1 MLAVGYMLHGCSRR
15 FLSSTRACN
24 KDVCDVVPEPS
35 PRDDPRWVA
44 CHAQHVDT
52 IEKADGEEEAG
63 YRLMFFGDSITETWA
78 GTDLCSPCER
88 CQGVPAVFAKHYAK
102 YNAGV
107 MAVGGDQTAHLMW
120 RLQHGEVPQKHKP
133 KVAVLLIGTNDLG
146 AAAWEATDVHT
157 AEEATMRAVPGVTL
171 RVLKTLHTMKDL
183 LPDTHVILLALLPR
197 GGNGPGARFF
207 HWPSVFTQ
215 PFDMTNAHFRDYTRL
230 DGKLHFLDCGERFL
244 TPDHRAIDARLM
256 PDALHPSPAGYE
268 LLAECLDPL
277 ITQLMQRPALKASA
291 AEGGRSGGQ
300 GADAKEA

>member
-1 MLAVGYMLHGCSRR
+1 M
-15 FLSSTRACN
+15 
-24 KDVCDVVPEPS
+24 
-35 PRDDPRWVA
+35 
-44 CHAQHVDT
+44 
-52 IEKADGEEEAG
+52 
-63 YRLMFFGDSITETWA
+63 
-78 GTDLCSPCER
+78 
-88 CQGVPAVFAKHYAK
+88 FAKHYAK

-171 RVLKTLHTMKDL
+171 RCCPWGVPRLAGWLHSWRLAPCLSHHATCLALPSRCAWLHGAPTLCPVPPAPWLRRVLKTLHTMKDL

-215 PFDMTNAHFRDYTRL
+215 VGRRR
-230 DGKLHFLDCGERFL
+230 CQ
-244 TPDHRAIDARLM
+244 
-256 PDALHPSPAGYE
+256 
-268 LLAECLDPL
+268 LAPL
-277 ITQLMQRPALKASA
+277 APALLPVD
-291 AEGGRSGGQ
+291 Q
-300 GADAKEA
+300 P